1 MSMFIKE
8 PVPNEHVHKR
18 TGPKRTNQKRG
29 VVAIEK
35 RKKKHDY
42 HNRNSVFLTC
52 NDNFHAI

>member
-1 MSMFIKE
+1 MFLRFA
-8 PVPNEHVHKR
+8 HKR